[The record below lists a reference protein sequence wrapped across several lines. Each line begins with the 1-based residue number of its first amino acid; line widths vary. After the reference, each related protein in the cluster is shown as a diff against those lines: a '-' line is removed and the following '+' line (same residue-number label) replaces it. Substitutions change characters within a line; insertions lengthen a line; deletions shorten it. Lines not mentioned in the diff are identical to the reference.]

1 METSRDP
8 LPIRVPP
15 SSPSTPTC
23 LPRLPH
29 SLYHPLDKAL
39 SLHSTSCTVQ
49 PCWIVQKF
57 RLSLPTLIPEL
68 SRATLHTC
76 PCSLEKGG
84 KKKNLS
90 LFSLQAPGSL
100 PGPPSE
106 RGRRAWKP
114 VQLGG
119 PQMPREL
126 LEGGA
131 SSLPTKSEA
140 PLHPGAEQCQERAS
154 LPVTPG
160 LGKSWASRE

>member
-1 METSRDP
+1 LETSRDP

-84 KKKNLS
+84 KKKTYHSSLSRLLGACQDLPVREGGGPGNLS
-90 LFSLQAPGSL
+90 SWGDLRCPESCWREGPAASPQSLKPHFTQEQSSVRKGLLFL
-100 PGPPSE
+100 
-106 RGRRAWKP
+106 
-114 VQLGG
+114 
-119 PQMPREL
+119 
-126 LEGGA
+126 
-131 SSLPTKSEA
+131 
-140 PLHPGAEQCQERAS
+140 
-154 LPVTPG
+154 
-160 LGKSWASRE
+160 